1 VRNLHPHPINGQYLL
16 FKPALGS
23 KEKSPSFWGIF
34 GKVSVKNRFGDDG
47 GRTRTG
53 LVLLLACDELFNRT
67 IIEIVAQ
74 QIA

>member
-1 VRNLHPHPINGQYLL
+1 VITDSGFNEGSNPHW
-16 FKPALGS
+16 F

-34 GKVSVKNRFGDDG
+34 GKFLVKNRFGSDG
-47 GRTRTG
+47 GRTRPG

-67 IIEIVAQ
+67 IIGIVAQ